1 MLLWTGCA
9 ENAYMG
15 DNEEATKGVN
25 GAIAFGSSF
34 QAITRAEVGGA
45 EAADALG
52 GTFIVNGVKFN
63 GSTRQD
69 VFRDYT
75 VNWQENSA
83 GTTLTNTSG
92 WDYAGIDNAFADPTY
107 EQTIKYWDWSQDYY
121 NFAAYSVGKG
131 NAMVLQKRPS
141 NEIADDMTDIAAPAA
156 NQIYVAPFEY
166 QHITQWPYFLRGS
179 REDLCECYISDMTT
193 VEKGNF
199 GNEVK
204 LKFRNLASKI
214 RIGLYETIP
223 GYSIKDVRFY
233 EEPGSSIFSDHTGT
247 ILRARL
253 LGDNGFVDKGT
264 YKILYPTIGSSNVD
278 NPDYNKVHVQH
289 EVVDHADYWDF
300 GELDYTTPEG
310 KEPAGNHYL
319 GRTANTATFAGNA
332 EDLYFTMILP
342 YEEQTQTLELR
353 VDYTLVSTDITGETI
368 NVYGARAFLPSIY
381 TRWRPNCAYT
391 YIFKIADNSN
401 GWTSPHV
408 STAGLYPITFDAV
421 YVNDENDQQTT
432 ISTITAPS
440 VTSYQKG
447 HQYNV
452 TDTYPLPSA
461 STADDDDIYI
471 QVMNV
476 DTKKLLDLTDENS
489 KFYSVTK
496 AHDEDPNP
504 TEILVTN
511 ALNVPES
518 ETSGTIVGV
527 NGLTLTP
534 STINNNITV
543 IPGAFGP
550 ISVDT
555 HKAAKV
561 TPATAG
567 TYAYVY
573 DTGTCYPATAVI
585 LSEEPAGWPTS
596 WYTDTEYKTQA
607 PTTFVTGTYYQKLKV
622 YGVKVIKVRE

>member
-34 QAITRAEVGGA
+34 QAVTRAETGGA
-45 EAADALG
+45 AAADVLG
-52 GTFIVNGVKFN
+52 GTFIVNGFKFA
-63 GSTRQD
+63 GETRQD

-75 VNWQENSA
+75 VNWETNSA

-92 WDYAGIDNAFADPTY
+92 WDYAGINNAFADPTY
-107 EQTIKYWDWSQDYY
+107 EQTVKYWDWSQDYY
-121 NFAAYSVGKG
+121 NFTGYSVGKG
-131 NAMVLQKRPS
+131 NAMVVQKRPS

-247 ILRARL
+247 ILQARL

-332 EDLYFTMILP
+332 EDLYFTIILP

-401 GWTSPHV
+401 GWTSPYV

-432 ISTITAPS
+432 ISTISAPS

-476 DTKKLLDLTDENS
+476 DTKTLLDLTDVNS

-496 AHDEDPNP
+496 EDDEDPDP

-550 ISVDT
+550 ISVDA

-573 DTGTCYPATAVI
+573 DTGTHYPATAVI

-596 WYTDTEYKTQA
+596 WYTDTEYNTSA
-607 PTTFVTGTYYQKLKV
+607 PTTFEAGTYYQKLKV
-622 YGVKVIKVRE
+622 YGVKVIKVEE

>member
-9 ENAYMG
+9 DNAYMG
-15 DNEEATKGVN
+15 DNEEATKGVK

-34 QAITRAEVGGA
+34 QAVTRAETGGA
-45 EAADALG
+45 AAADVLG
-52 GTFIVNGVKFN
+52 NTFIVNGFKFA
-63 GSTRQD
+63 GETRQD

-75 VNWQENSA
+75 VSWETNSA

-107 EQTIKYWDWSQDYY
+107 EQTVKYWDWSQDYY

-131 NAMVLQKRPS
+131 NTLEVKNS
-141 NEIADDMTDIAAPAA
+141 DIKAGDYPTA
-156 NQIYVAPFEY
+156 NTVYVSPFKYSEL
-166 QHITQWPYFLRGS
+166 TGWPYFLRGN
-179 REDLCECYISDMTT
+179 RDDLLECYITDLNTIPQA
-193 VEKGNF
+193 NF

-204 LKFRNLASKI
+204 LKFLSFAAKVRLAF
-214 RIGLYETIP
+214 YETIP
-223 GYSIKDVRFY
+223 GYSIKDLRFY
-233 EEPGSSIFSDHTGT
+233 ESNGSSIDEAHTYT
-247 ILRARL
+247 STNAQLFATNIAA
-253 LGDNGFVDKGT
+253 NKGT
-264 YKILYPTIGSSNVD
+264 YKIFYPHVGSENVSD
-278 NPDYNKVHVQH
+278 PDYNKVHVGH
-289 EVVDHADYWDF
+289 EPGGAVTYDNQLDLGAMNYSGRENLEPDGDY
-300 GELDYTTPEG
+300 
-310 KEPAGNHYL
+310 YL
-319 GRTANTATFAGNA
+319 GRTANTATFSGDEAK
-332 EDLYFTMILP
+332 DYYTKVIP
-342 YEEQTQTLELR
+342 YEGQTVDMEMW

-368 NVYGARAFLPSIY
+368 NVYGARAIIPSIY
-381 TRWRPNCAYT
+381 ARWRPNCAYT

-401 GWTSPHV
+401 GWTSPYV

-421 YVNDENDQQTT
+421 YVNDENNQQTT
-432 ISTITAPS
+432 ISTISAPS

-447 HQYNV
+447 HQYNI

-476 DTKKLLDLTDENS
+476 DTKNLLDLTDENS

-496 AHDEDPNP
+496 ADDEDPDP

-511 ALNVPES
+511 ALNVPAS

-534 STINNNITV
+534 STIDNNITV

-550 ISVDT
+550 ISVDA

-561 TPATAG
+561 TPAAAG

-573 DTGTCYPATAVI
+573 DTRTYYPATAVI

-596 WYTDTEYKTQA
+596 WYTDSGFNTLA
-607 PTTFVTGTYYQKLKV
+607 PTTFEAGTYYQKLKV
-622 YGVKVIKVRE
+622 YGVKVIKVKE